1 MCIFLGSSCNSA
13 PKVFYQALSI
23 LKNQTLF
30 LNIDFISPPIFARID
45 SYLCVSINFKIYNM
59 ASVTYKNQPAINR
72 TKGNVPL
79 AGTSHVYTISKKL
92 WHENIEETLQNLFI
106 GTTLH
111 VCCGKSLLGDVRID
125 LDKSNNP
132 DFVCDAANMKSIIA
146 DNQYDTVLC
155 DPPYNGNFQWNHDL
169 LLELSRV
176 ASQRIIFQHW
186 FIPANPNGLYKKAQ
200 EKFELTDVLVW
211 QPKTYFGR
219 VNVISVFDRIL

>member
-1 MCIFLGSSCNSA
+1 
-13 PKVFYQALSI
+13 
-23 LKNQTLF
+23 
-30 LNIDFISPPIFARID
+30 
-45 SYLCVSINFKIYNM
+45 M
-59 ASVTYKNQPAINR
+59 ASVTYKNQPAINK

-92 WHENIEETLQNLFI
+92 WHDNIEDVLEGLFI

-111 VCCGKSLLGDVRID
+111 PCCGKSLLGDVRLD
-125 LDKSNNP
+125 LDPSNSP
-132 DFVCDAANMKSIIA
+132 DIICDAANMKGVI
-146 DNQYDTVLC
+146 DDDQFDTVLC

-169 LLELSRV
+169 LTELSRV

-200 EKFELTDVLVW
+200 EKFELTDVFVW

-219 VNVISVFDRIL
+219 VNVISVFDRINDVD